1 MRKGKKSR
9 WSSWMAR
16 FDEENNIKWAER
28 LKDAGVHVLYG
39 LWAIRSI
46 ASVSHRSSRRTA
58 SAAMCIFTGNYNP
71 TTARIYTDV
80 DCSPAELTL
89 AKTRPIS
96 SICSPAFASS
106 KRWCSWS
113 RP

>member
-1 MRKGKKSR
+1 
-9 WSSWMAR
+9 
-16 FDEENNIKWAER
+16 
-28 LKDAGVHVLYG
+28 
-39 LWAIRSI
+39 
-46 ASVSHRSSRRTA
+46 
-58 SAAMCIFTGNYNP
+58 
-71 TTARIYTDV
+71 V